1 MQMYWTE
8 PLEWNRVK
16 AIAKEVSRAY
26 HWKMMC
32 TVSIALFFVLSLV
45 VRWGMPLTA
54 EFLTCPRILLGVL
67 VVTVFALVPFLQ
79 SFQSG
84 SVIFR
89 RKWLDVSDSFVHVFL
104 PYETIEWIR
113 FERYQGK
120 TYFAVKGL
128 SRQSQKAFE
137 VRVAL
142 TAKYSESDIT
152 AYLVQRGL
160 GGRLQVTRDASVL
173 PIRTESPKNPY
184 ETQQTILFAC
194 RFLGALVGLAAL
206 ALAGFNPSG
215 SWYSLVL
222 VGVWAGEFSFWQW
235 LLRKGSG
242 RKDDDMVN
250 GKSVGKTLLLGI
262 PCVLTLALNPVVVFA
277 LMWALK
283 YTWGWSLG
291 CAVVWQIVWAYAV
304 YVIGRWF
311 R

>member
-16 AIAKEVSRAY
+16 AVAKEVSRAY

-32 TVSIALFFVLSLV
+32 AVSIALFLVPSLV
-45 VRWGMPLTA
+45 VRWCMPLTA
-54 EFLTCPRILLGVL
+54 EFLTYPRILLGVL

-128 SRQSQKAFE
+128 SRRSQNVFE

-160 GGRLQVTRDASVL
+160 GGRLQEMPR
-173 PIRTESPKNPY
+173 
-184 ETQQTILFAC
+184 FC
-194 RFLGALVGLAAL
+194 RFGQSPRKIRMKRNRQFCLRVA
-206 ALAGFNPSG
+206 
-215 SWYSLVL
+215 
-222 VGVWAGEFSFWQW
+222 FWGRWGCWWLW
-235 LLRKGSG
+235 LLR
-242 RKDDDMVN
+242 V
-250 GKSVGKTLLLGI
+250 
-262 PCVLTLALNPVVVFA
+262 
-277 LMWALK
+277 
-283 YTWGWSLG
+283 
-291 CAVVWQIVWAYAV
+291 
-304 YVIGRWF
+304 
-311 R
+311 

>member
-32 TVSIALFFVLSLV
+32 TVSIALFLVLSLV

-128 SRQSQKAFE
+128 SRRSQNVFE

-160 GGRLQVTRDASVL
+160 GGRLQVTRDASVF
-173 PIRTESPKNPY
+173 PIRTEPLKNPY
-184 ETQQTILFAC
+184 ETQQTILAC
-194 RFLGALVGLAAL
+194 MPLPGGTGGAG
-206 ALAGFNPSG
+206 GFG
-215 SWYSLVL
+215 SC
-222 VGVWAGEFSFWQW
+222 GF
-235 LLRKGSG
+235 
-242 RKDDDMVN
+242 
-250 GKSVGKTLLLGI
+250 
-262 PCVLTLALNPVVVFA
+262 
-277 LMWALK
+277 
-283 YTWGWSLG
+283 
-291 CAVVWQIVWAYAV
+291 
-304 YVIGRWF
+304 
-311 R
+311 